1 MAGSI
6 YHQSHTGNR
15 DTSPGCEKEEP
26 DAERPFRAWG
36 FPATGV
42 ICAVGWTA
50 VALFVSATNLDS
62 TMYGLILTAISVPVY
77 LFLKRHRQ
85 LGKTST

>member
-1 MAGSI
+1 VTIFFMAMYVGLVI
-6 YHQSHTGNR
+6 GVFKLRRQ
-15 DTSPGCEKEEP
+15 EP

-50 VALFVSATNLDS
+50 VALFVAATNLDS

-85 LGKTST
+85 LGEAST